1 MKKAISLL
9 IAVLLL
15 VCGVVS
21 VSAEVSPTA
30 SVVDTKITID
40 AIVVPDNAGT
50 VNPDINNPVEYIVGS
65 DGTVTLIASKNDG
78 FKFTHWE
85 FITGEFD
92 IIEGSLTSSTIVI
105 LPKGD
110 TNIRAYAHFV
120 DADSSDPVT
129 EPESKPA
136 YTTPDDPESPTT
148 GDITPV
154 FFAGGAVVMMLGVA
168 VIYFKKK
175 AC

>member
-1 MKKAISLL
+1 MKKTIALL
-9 IAVLLL
+9 IAVMLM

-21 VSAEVSPTA
+21 VSAEISPTA

-50 VNPDINNPVEYIVGS
+50 VNPDIKNPIEYIVGS
-65 DGTVTLIASKNDG
+65 DGTVTLIASTNDG
-78 FKFTHWE
+78 FKFSHWE

-92 IIEGSLTSSTIVI
+92 IVEGSLTSSTIVI

-110 TNIRAYAHFV
+110 SNIRAEAHFV
-120 DADSSDPVT
+120 PEDATIPST
-129 EPESKPA
+129 EPDTKVPYE
-136 YTTPDDPESPTT
+136 PDDDDKSPPT
-148 GDITPV
+148 GDFTPV
-154 FFAGGAVVMMLGVA
+154 YFALGAVVMMLGVA
-168 VIYFKKK
+168 VIALKKK